1 MRACRCRRPALMA
14 AWLLAGLLP
23 AGVARAAEPPPVP
36 PCVGGEPV
44 PAWAPLEAPPAVGL
58 WHVNEL
64 PPEWEPPPC
73 AGLDP
78 PADAVLTAVAG
89 RFRHE
94 DDAASLLARLGA
106 VSTHTGIIYW
116 SVHHQAWG
124 PVLAEAAA
132 LSAADPEARRPDFA
146 PAELHAGARLHA
158 LYDDSEALGP
168 VVYETEIREAGPDGF
183 LLVSRNAD
191 AGVLMGLTVAAPGDI
206 ATMVSVQREA
216 PGRFRYYS
224 LTSVSLAPLAAAM
237 VADASHV
244 NRAVGAYRFL
254 AGIPGELEPPAAP
267 GEPAAASSPW
277 RLGGD
282 D

>member
-1 MRACRCRRPALMA
+1 MRARSRRRAVVLA

-23 AGVARAAEPPPVP
+23 AVAAEAAEPPPVP
-36 PCVGGEPV
+36 PCAGGEPV
-44 PAWAPLEAPPAVGL
+44 PSWPTAGAPPAVGL
-58 WHVNEL
+58 WRMAEL

-73 AGLDP
+73 SGLDP

-89 RFRHE
+89 RFRH
-94 DDAASLLARLGA
+94 DGDAASLLARLGA
-106 VSTHTGIIYW
+106 VSTHTRIVSW
-116 SVHHQAWG
+116 SVRRQAWE
-124 PVLAEAAA
+124 PVLAEATA
-132 LSAADPEARRPDFA
+132 LSAADAEARRPDFA
-146 PAELHAGARLHA
+146 PDELHAGARLHA

-237 VADASHV
+237 VTDTSHV

-254 AGIPGELEPPAAP
+254 AGIPGDLEPPAVA
-267 GEPAAASSPW
+267 GEPAASSSPW
-277 RLGGD
+277 RLGGGD
-282 D
+282 